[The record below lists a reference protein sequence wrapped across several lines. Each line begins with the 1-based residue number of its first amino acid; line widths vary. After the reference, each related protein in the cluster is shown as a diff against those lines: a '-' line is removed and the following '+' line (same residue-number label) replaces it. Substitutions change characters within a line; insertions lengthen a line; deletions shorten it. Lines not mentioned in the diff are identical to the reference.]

1 MWLYIVALVLAIFG
15 IAGGIASGGI
25 FLIVLLP
32 LAFIALIAAVLLS
45 GAGALSG
52 VMPRRRTG
60 VDPLP
65 TTDPT
70 SSGPVPTSPER
81 LTDARRA
88 EQ

>member
-15 IAGGIASGGI
+15 ITGGIASGGV

-32 LAFIALIAAVLLS
+32 LALVALLAAVLFS

-65 TTDPT
+65 SSDPA
-70 SSGPVPTSPER
+70 SGGTVPTSPER

>member
-1 MWLYIVALVLAIFG
+1 MWLYLVALVLAILG
-15 IAGGIASGGI
+15 IGGGIASGGI

-32 LAFIALIAAVLLS
+32 LAILALIAAVLLS

-52 VMPRRRTG
+52 MMPRRRTG

-65 TTDPT
+65 
-70 SSGPVPTSPER
+70 SSDRAQGGEVPTSPER